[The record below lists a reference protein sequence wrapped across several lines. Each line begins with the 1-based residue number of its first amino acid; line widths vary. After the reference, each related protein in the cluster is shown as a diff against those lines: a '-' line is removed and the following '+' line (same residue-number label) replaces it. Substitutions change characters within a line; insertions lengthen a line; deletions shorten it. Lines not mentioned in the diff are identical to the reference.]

1 MELLEGTDLENLL
14 ERAGP
19 LPESIAIR
27 IVAQACAGLVR
38 AHAAGVV
45 HRDIKPANLF
55 LARRDNDVVVKVLDF
70 GVARMK
76 DNMGAEAPH
85 KLTSTGVMLGTPLYM
100 SPEQVQGAKDLDHRT
115 DLWALGIVLYEAL
128 TGTTPH
134 SDAETLG
141 ALVVAICAKPAKPL
155 KKQWPHVSDAVAKIV
170 DKAILLDA
178 AARYAT
184 ADEMFADLSALAPD
198 LALERSIIDALPND
212 WSDSVDKDSSIAHDP
227 TSVST

>member
-1 MELLEGTDLENLL
+1 
-14 ERAGP
+14 
-19 LPESIAIR
+19 
-27 IVAQACAGLVR
+27 
-38 AHAAGVV
+38 
-45 HRDIKPANLF
+45 
-55 LARRDNDVVVKVLDF
+55 
-70 GVARMK
+70 
-76 DNMGAEAPH
+76 
-85 KLTSTGVMLGTPLYM
+85 MLGTPLYM

-134 SDAETLG
+134 ADAETLG
-141 ALVVAICAKPAKPL
+141 ALVVAICAKPAKPV

-170 DKAILLDA
+170 DKAILLDP

-184 ADEMFADLSALAPD
+184 ADEMFADLAALAPD

-212 WSDSVDKDSSIAHDP
+212 WSDAVDRDSSIAHDP